1 MRVFGACHLDK
12 ALWVACVVGE
22 VSNVRW
28 QIRVDLMFLWW
39 VENVSEDLP
48 LARDAVHLMMEDPT
62 RQRWQSLRAK
72 HKHDK
77 MPWVPERHHCPS
89 EWLVSYAYG

>member
-22 VSNVRW
+22 VPNVPW
-28 QIRVDLMFLWW
+28 QTRVDLMFLWW
-39 VENVSEDLP
+39 VENVSEDMAS
-48 LARDAVHLMMEDPT
+48 ARVAVHAMMEDPT

-72 HKHDK
+72 HKRGK
-77 MPWVPERHHCPS
+77 MPWVPECRHCPS
-89 EWLVSYAYG
+89 EWLVRYACG